1 MRKYLLLP
9 PALSLLAAL
18 LPAQTPKVSVVFTGR
33 FDSFSLDPNGGSLN
47 QIREFDLGIA
57 TPGPG
62 AAARDWLPT
71 TAWEAMMGDSHKDGN
86 YTRFYKWKTY
96 FERFN
101 FHGLFVKYKDMA
113 KGDPK
118 LVYFTIRDNK
128 VNKVFKVFDK
138 GGTVQVQVKPGDFIR
153 FLPGGN
159 IEYFITQSLIM
170 KAAGKQKNSFSPG
183 ASALCQDAKGN
194 LYYSPAEGGHWV
206 GGNWLN
212 DGGIAMIKASDITY
226 DANGNVKDVKA
237 GSAFRILGETAN
249 GPNGQINI
257 RQMVA
262 NANAKDYKGNTIGI
276 TYNLCGLAL
285 DPNGGTWTA
294 SMPDPQNKFLVLPNL
309 IFGGDSGGWACT
321 IFSTANKG
329 SIAKINGV
337 LMGTHTGKADGSW
350 MGLKADPAKYSPTFM
365 GFTLIHE
372 VKDVFTADAP
382 NDGAILPSDP
392 NITIDVG
399 YLKPGTP
406 LFLFMGRG
414 PAGPGK
420 WLPSIDMTAVL
431 GPASFGWVYLVQ
443 PPIFGFALGTANTK
457 GYGRFQ
463 VPNPKVPSAAGAVL
477 VFQAARVNITAPGGV
492 SLSNPVL
499 MQFK

>member
-1 MRKYLLLP
+1 MRKFLFLP
-9 PALSLLAAL
+9 PALAFLAAL
-18 LPAQTPKVSVVFTGR
+18 LPAQTPKMSVVFTGR

-47 QIREFDLGIA
+47 RIREFDLGIA
-57 TPGPG
+57 TPAPG
-62 AAARDWLPT
+62 AAAKDWLPT
-71 TAWEAMMGDSHKDGN
+71 TAWEALMGDAFKDGN
-86 YTRFYKWKTY
+86 YTRFYKWKSY

-118 LVYFTIRDNK
+118 LVYFTTRDNK
-128 VNKVFKVFDK
+128 VNKKFLVFDK
-138 GGTVQVQVKPGDFIR
+138 GGTVQVQVRPGDFIR

-159 IEYFITQSLIM
+159 IEYFITQDQIM
-170 KAAGKQKNSFSPG
+170 KAAGKQKGGFVKG
-183 ASALCQDAKGN
+183 AGALCQDSKGN

-206 GGNWLN
+206 NGKWFN
-212 DGGIAMIKASDITY
+212 DASIIMIKAADITY
-226 DANGNVKDVKA
+226 DAKGNVKDVKA
-237 GSAFRILGETAN
+237 GSAFGILGETNN
-249 GPNGQINI
+249 GPNGQLTL
-257 RQMVA
+257 RDMVG
-262 NANAKDYKGNTIGI
+262 NAKAVDFNGKPIVK

-294 SMPDPQNKFLVLPNL
+294 SHPDPKGKYLLIPNL
-309 IFGGDSGGWACT
+309 IFGGDSGGWADT
-321 IFSTANKG
+321 IFSTKGKG
-329 SIAKINGV
+329 SIAVINGV

-350 MGLKADPAKYSPTFM
+350 MGLKANAGKYTPTFM

-399 YLKPGTP
+399 YCKPGTP

-414 PAGPGK
+414 PSGPGQ
-420 WLPSIDMTAVL
+420 WLSSFDMSASL
-431 GPASFGWVYLVQ
+431 GAASFGWVYITQ
-443 PPIFGFALGTANTK
+443 PPIFGFVLGTAGTK
-457 GYGRFQ
+457 GYGKFQ
-463 VPNPKVPSAAGAVL
+463 VPNPKTPSAAGAVL
-477 VFQAARVNITAPGGV
+477 VFHAARVNLTSPGGI